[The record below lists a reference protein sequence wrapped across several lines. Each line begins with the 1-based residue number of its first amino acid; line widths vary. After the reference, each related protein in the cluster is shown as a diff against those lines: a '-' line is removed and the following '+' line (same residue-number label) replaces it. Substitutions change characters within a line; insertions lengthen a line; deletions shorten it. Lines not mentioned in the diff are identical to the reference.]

1 MKTFRFKT
9 YLTSNV
15 ESLESINKEL
25 LNKCKQ
31 QQFKKGDYLLR
42 EGEISK
48 TSYFVEDGL
57 LRQFSVDDKGKEHV
71 IQFAPENWFMANRE
85 GECFNLPSSYNI
97 KAIEDTTVFIIEKEL
112 IENLSKTNSVFLNFN
127 IELLHKHI
135 ASLQKR
141 ITQLQ
146 SKTAKERY
154 LDFIKTYPDVL
165 MRVPQT
171 YVASYLGI
179 TPESLSRVRK
189 EISINK

>member
-48 TSYFVEDGL
+48 TFYFVEDGL

-97 KAIEDTTVFIIEKEL
+97 EAIEDTTVFIIEKEL